1 MGSPRARTS
10 SASGN
15 CRPRKEFEIRW
26 RMGEIHGGGRGTVEV
41 CGGGRRRSDGERRR
55 RRWIQGV
62 HGGEPRRQGGSTVDP
77 QRLRA
82 RFTMGEGARWRGAAR
97 AGGGVR
103 GRGRTRAEDAALAYD
118 ADALRFCGGHA
129 KLNFPEDT
137 AARHTRDAE
146 AASAAARVGPPAA
159 LLDSQVVGDD
169 MADYLDYSRILEATE
184 PSGHGNGRFVGSGF
198 EMGSVAADADEGRW
212 GRDALVDPHLRVA
225 LLLLLPRAAHLLLA
239 APLRDLRRAH
249 LRRGPTRGAV
259 PRMARG
265 TVLRGCGGRGMA
277 GCFHRAWEGAR
288 LWLARDP
295 RGQDPRRGGGGRME
309 GQAGV
314 GRGLARDPR
323 GARSGAAG
331 KDCLLPCACVG
342 DRQNRAPF
350 PLCGRLH

>member
-1 MGSPRARTS
+1 
-10 SASGN
+10 
-15 CRPRKEFEIRW
+15 
-26 RMGEIHGGGRGTVEV
+26 MGEIHGGGRGAVEV
-41 CGGGRRRSDGERRR
+41 CGGGRRHSDGERRR
-55 RRWIQGV
+55 WWIQGV

-77 QRLRA
+77 RRLRA
-82 RFTMGEGARWRGAAR
+82 RFTAGEGAQWRGAAG
-97 AGGGVR
+97 AGGTVR
-103 GRGRTRAEDAALAYD
+103 GRGRTRAEDAARAYD
-118 ADALRFCGGHA
+118 AAALCFRGGRG
-129 KLNFPEDT
+129 KLNFPED
-137 AARHTRDAE
+137 AAACRARDAE
-146 AASAAARVGPPAA
+146 AASAA

-198 EMGSVAADADEGRW
+198 EMGSAAADADEGRW
-212 GRDALVDPHLRVA
+212 GRDALVAPHLRAA
-225 LLLLLPRAAHLLLA
+225 LLLLLPRVAHLLLA

-249 LRRGPTRGAV
+249 LRRGPARGAV
-259 PRMARG
+259 LRMARG

-277 GCFHRAWEGAR
+277 GCFLRAWEGAR

-314 GRGLARDPR
+314 GGGLARDPR